1 MFSTKS
7 LATRVA
13 GGSGGFASV
22 SQECQLLGVRTLRV
36 STPARDVRTDGG
48 GETEDFIERSL
59 DQASKQ
65 GAKKRDLTPGDVL
78 TTKREAL
85 SLYRAVWRASFMFVW
100 KNERG
105 VEWKEVIRESA
116 RKEFEAAR
124 HERDPEMVARLLLT
138 GRDYLDQAVQKFLEK
153 RQKIIDEEE
162 SKDAGGPPPGV
173 PSAS

>member
-1 MFSTKS
+1 M
-7 LATRVA
+7 
-13 GGSGGFASV
+13 
-22 SQECQLLGVRTLRV
+22 
-36 STPARDVRTDGG
+36 
-48 GETEDFIERSL
+48 
-59 DQASKQ
+59 
-65 GAKKRDLTPGDVL
+65 

-138 GRDYLDQAVQKFLEK
+138 GRDYLDQAMQKFLEK
-153 RQKIIDEEE
+153 RQKIIDAEEH
-162 SKDAGGPPPGV
+162 KDAGGPPRGA